1 MRHMELL
8 EMNKTTRNLLFI
20 AIASVF
26 LVLLS
31 ACGGD
36 SEDEQPLV
44 TVTEDV
50 EDTAVVEVA
59 PTYTPVEPTDM
70 PPIPSTAVSTATSV
84 PSIQANGNVNVRSGP
99 GTDYDLVG
107 LLSNGQSAVVIG
119 TSGNGDWFNVQ
130 LSDGTIGWVGSS
142 VVDSSSVDSSSVH
155 VAATVAAP
163 AAALPPTVS
172 ATAVPATATVSAPVV
187 AESPTTVPAT
197 AVPAA
202 TQQAVPSPTN
212 QVAAA
217 MVVIVGVNKS
227 AEYVDIR
234 NSGGQ
239 PQELSGWMLRSE
251 RGSQDCGLNGVIEAG
266 ATLRVW
272 AMAEDVGQGGFNCE
286 FGSNIWNNSKSDPA
300 VLFNAQGQEVSRW

>member
-1 MRHMELL
+1 M
-8 EMNKTTRNLLFI
+8 
-20 AIASVF
+20 
-26 LVLLS
+26 LLS
-31 ACGGD
+31 ACGSD

-44 TVTEDV
+44 TATEDV
-50 EDTAVVEVA
+50 GETAVVEVA
-59 PTYTPVEPTDM
+59 PTYTPVSPTDM
-70 PPIPSTAVSTATSV
+70 PTIPLTAVSTATSV

-107 LLSNGQSAVVIG
+107 LLSSGQSAVVIAH
-119 TSGNGDWFNVQ
+119 SGNGDWFNVQ

-142 VVDSSSVDSSSVH
+142 VVDSSSVDSSAVH
-155 VAATVAAP
+155 VAATVSAP
-163 AAALPPTVS
+163 VAALPTTVP
-172 ATAVPATATVSAPVV
+172 ATVVPATATVSV
-187 AESPTTVPAT
+187 AALPTTVPAT

-300 VLFNAQGQEVSRW
+300 VLFNAQGLEVSRW

>member
-1 MRHMELL
+1 MV
-8 EMNKTTRNLLFI
+8 
-20 AIASVF
+20 A
-26 LVLLS
+26 
-31 ACGGD
+31 
-36 SEDEQPLV
+36 
-44 TVTEDV
+44 VTEDV
-50 EDTAVVEVA
+50 AETDEVEVA
-59 PTYTPVEPTDM
+59 PVATTDM
-70 PPIPSTAVSTATSV
+70 PTIPPTAVSTTTSV

-107 LLSNGQSAVVIG
+107 LLSSGQSAVVID

-142 VVDSSSVDSSSVH
+142 VVDSSAVH
-155 VAATVAAP
+155 MAT
-163 AAALPPTVS
+163 
-172 ATAVPATATVSAPVV
+172 TVSAPV
-187 AESPTTVPAT
+187 AALPTTVSAT

-212 QVAAA
+212 QVAVA

-234 NSGGQ
+234 NSGSQ

-286 FGSNIWNNSKSDPA
+286 FGSTIWNNSKSDPA